1 MSLIFFS
8 QNEQVINIFI
18 VLTDPDL
25 DASNLQVH
33 NLIQQ
38 V

>member
-1 MSLIFFS
+1 MSLIIFS

-18 VLTDPDL
+18 ALTDPDL